1 MSAWYVYVLRC
12 ADGTLYTGISTD
24 PRRRLREHN
33 GAGRPGARYTR
44 GRRPVC
50 LVYVEAMPSRALATR
65 RERAIKRLP
74 RAAKEA
80 LIATGSASL

>member
-1 MSAWYVYVLRC
+1 VRHWYVYVLRC

-33 GAGRPGARYTR
+33 GAGRSGARYTR

-50 LVYVEAMPSRALATR
+50 LVYVETMPSRALAAR
-65 RERAIKRLP
+65 REWAIKRLP
-74 RAAKEA
+74 RAAKEV
-80 LIATGSASL
+80 LIATSPLSL